1 MVPTVSHYAWML
13 KDNLKLVM
21 LVVALLDFILFHVI
35 FIDIDE
41 LVLKKDS

>member
-1 MVPTVSHYAWML
+1 MVPMVSQYAWML
-13 KDNLKLVM
+13 KDKLKHVM
-21 LVVALLDFILFHVI
+21 LIAALLDILLFHVI

>member
-1 MVPTVSHYAWML
+1 MVPTVSQNAWML
-13 KDNLKLVM
+13 KDKLKLVM
-21 LVVALLDFILFHVI
+21 LVAVLLDILLFHVI